1 MSSKSKYYPLL
12 RPLLK
17 KPAFTTAESLE
28 VGIPRHGL
36 AYFEKL
42 GLIELLA
49 KGIYRD
55 PKYEGKAG
63 ITLGDL
69 ALKAFTTPN
78 AVISL
83 ISALDF
89 YSLTDQIPRKHWLAI
104 PHSQKVPVRNRLRAV
119 RMRNTILGRTT
130 VQIGEFELAIF
141 DRERCIVDAFR
152 YLSPEIAIKALQAYL
167 QTKDYKPDLR
177 KLQEYAKK
185 LRANLT
191 PYILSLTT

>member
-1 MSSKSKYYPLL
+1 MSPKSKYYPLL
-12 RPLLK
+12 RQLLK
-17 KPAFTTAESLE
+17 KPAFTTAEAMAL
-28 VGIPRHGL
+28 GIPRHGL

-42 GLIELLA
+42 GLIERLA

-55 PKYEGKAG
+55 PSYEGEAG
-63 ITLGDL
+63 ITLEDL
-69 ALKAFTTPN
+69 ALAAFTTPN

-89 YSLTDQIPRKHWLAI
+89 YSLTDQIPREHWLAI

-119 RMRNTILGRTT
+119 RMRNTTLGRTT
-130 VQIGEFELAIF
+130 IQFGEYELAIF
-141 DRERCIVDAFR
+141 DRERCIVDSFR

-167 QTKDYKPDLR
+167 QAKDHKPDLR

-185 LRANLT
+185 LRVNLT